1 VAVSMEPLVPLQAA
15 VPPFSLLEMA
25 DQDFERYARKR
36 KIARPRFKTWL
47 ARLVT
52 FGGALALTGYAA
64 REMIAVVSVGG
75 VTVLQG
81 VMVVLFTI
89 TFAWIAL
96 PAAASIAGVLFAGV
110 RRNARGDGPIEQ
122 RTALVMPV
130 HNEDPARTFAS
141 LQAMADALTDAGH
154 AASFEIFV
162 LSDTSNPA
170 VYVQET
176 AALHAL
182 REVLGERFR
191 VWYRRRS
198 DNTGKKAGN
207 LRDFVT
213 RWGGRYDFMIVL
225 DADSILSADTLVT
238 LVREMIADPKLAL
251 LQTVPRLCGGT
262 TLFAR
267 LQQFAG
273 AVYGPIV
280 ARGMAAWSGDDGNYW
295 GHNAIIRIRAFAA
308 ACGLPVLPGRKP
320 FGGMIMSHDFVEAAL
335 LRRAGWSVR
344 MLPTIG
350 GSWEE
355 SPPSLLDVASRDRRW
370 AQGNIQHLA
379 VVGSAGLTWP
389 NRMHMWIGVMSYLAS
404 PLWLL
409 LIAVGLAVT
418 AHIATVQFEYFTD
431 EVSLFP
437 RWPRFDSERMIAL
450 FLVAMA
456 TLLAP
461 KILGFLRALITR
473 ELIARVGFVRL
484 VLGVVGETV
493 LSALYA
499 PIMMLIQTRQVWE
512 ILRGQ
517 DSGWTTQSR
526 QRAGAAHWRTLLRRH
541 WVHMITGLA
550 VGAGLMFISLPLL
563 VWMSPA
569 LVGLVLALPLSA
581 VSGSAFFAKLA
592 RVFGFFTTPEEVAIP
607 MVIRRRD
614 VIERRL
620 GRVLEPVTIEC
631 LLTDE
636 NARQRHFA
644 AVLPRPPAAR
654 GKPDVTYM
662 TARAKVADARS
673 AQEALNWL
681 APPERLA
688 LLSDH
693 DLFHALVRLAAGG
706 EHTPD
711 RPALRSA

>member
-1 VAVSMEPLVPLQAA
+1 MDPVVSRQAA
-15 VPPFSLLEMA
+15 VPPFSLLEME
-25 DQDFERYARKR
+25 DQDFERYTRKN

-52 FGGALALTGYAA
+52 FGGTVALTTYAA
-64 REMIAVVSVGG
+64 HEMVAVVSVGG
-75 VTVLQG
+75 VSVLQG

-89 TFAWIAL
+89 TFGWIAL
-96 PAAASIAGVLFAGV
+96 AAAASIAGVLFGGV
-110 RRNARGDGPIEQ
+110 RRKGRSDAAIDE
-122 RTALVMPV
+122 RTAIVMPIY
-130 HNEDPARTFAS
+130 NEDPARTFAS
-141 LQAMADALTDAGH
+141 LQAMGEALADAGH
-154 AASFEIFV
+154 AGSFEIFL
-162 LSDTSNPA
+162 LSDTTNPA

-176 AALHAL
+176 AALNVL
-182 REVLGERFR
+182 REALGERLR
-191 VWYRRRS
+191 VWYRHRAE
-198 DNTGKKAGN
+198 NVGKKAGN

-251 LQTVPRLCGGT
+251 LQTVPRLSGGH

-280 ARGMAAWSGDDGNYW
+280 ARGTAAWQGDDGNYW
-295 GHNAIIRIRAFAA
+295 GHNAIIRVRAFAA
-308 ACGLPVLPGRKP
+308 ACGLPILPGRRP

-344 MLPTIG
+344 MLPTLG

-370 AQGNIQHLA
+370 AQGNMQHLA

-409 LIAVGLAVT
+409 LIAVGLGVT
-418 AHIATVQFEYFTD
+418 AHIASVQYEYFTD
-431 EVSLFP
+431 EISLFP

-450 FLVAMA
+450 FVVAMA
-456 TLLAP
+456 TLFTP
-461 KILGFLRALITR
+461 KILGLLRGLITR
-473 ELIARVGFVRL
+473 ELIGRVGLVRL
-484 VLGVVGETV
+484 VLGVIGETI

-499 PIMMLIQTRQVWE
+499 PIMMLIQSRQVWE

-526 QRAGAAHWRTLLRRH
+526 QRSGAPWRTLLRRH
-541 WVHMITGLA
+541 WAHMIVGLA
-550 VGAGLMFISLPLL
+550 VAAGLMFVSLPLL
-563 VWMSPA
+563 LWMAPA
-569 LVGLVLALPLSA
+569 LVGLVLSLPLSA
-581 VSGSAFFAKLA
+581 ASGSVFFANLS
-592 RVFGFFTTPEEVAIP
+592 RMFGFFTIPEEVAIP
-607 MVIRRRD
+607 AVIRQRD
-614 VIERRL
+614 VNERRI
-620 GRVLEPVTIEC
+620 GRETENVTLERLC
-631 LLTDE
+631 TDE
-636 NARQRHFA
+636 NARQTHFA
-644 AVLPRPPAAR
+644 FVLPRPPAAR
-654 GKPDVTYM
+654 GSPDVAFL
-662 TARAKVADARS
+662 TARAKIADARNL
-673 AQEALNWL
+673 QEALSWL

-688 LLSDH
+688 VLSDH
-693 DLFHALVRLAAGG
+693 DLFHTLVRLEAGG